1 MSEDFNN
8 IFIGKLEDEEE
19 NQDLSDTSES
29 EKMNTSPSQVRVNLF
44 YVCVLINK
52 LTLGSKHR

>member
-1 MSEDFNN
+1 MREDFNN

-29 EKMNTSPSQVRVNLF
+29 EIINTSPSQVRVNLIY
-44 YVCVLINK
+44 YVLLNK
-52 LTLGSKHR
+52 LILESKHR

>member
-1 MSEDFNN
+1 MNEDFNN

-29 EKMNTSPSQVRVNLF
+29 EIMNTSPSQVRVNLF
-44 YVCVLINK
+44 YILNK
-52 LTLGSKHR
+52 LILGSKHR